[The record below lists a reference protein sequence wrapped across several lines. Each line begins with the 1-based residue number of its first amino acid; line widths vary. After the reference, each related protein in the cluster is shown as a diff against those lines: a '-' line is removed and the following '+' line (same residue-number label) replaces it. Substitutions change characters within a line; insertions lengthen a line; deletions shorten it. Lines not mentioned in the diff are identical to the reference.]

1 MNGSAREPQLVVN
14 AMPIAVSG
22 TTRPDRVVMTESTVR
37 PVLPAYVA

>member
-1 MNGSAREPQLVVN
+1 MKENAREPQSVVN

-22 TTRPDRVVMTESTVR
+22 TTRPDRVVMTESNVR